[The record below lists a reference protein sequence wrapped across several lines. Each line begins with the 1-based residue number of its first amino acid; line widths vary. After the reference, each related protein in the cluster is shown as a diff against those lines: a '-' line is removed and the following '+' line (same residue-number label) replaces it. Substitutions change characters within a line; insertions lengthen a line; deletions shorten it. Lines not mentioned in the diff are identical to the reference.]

1 MILIKEKK
9 TSDPKPHKS
18 MIYHRKLRVNQCDKP
33 CRNKMWQ
40 LQFRRVPRDAPN
52 ASLKS
57 TFITPLVSLHSLSQT
72 NTKLLFI
79 SIIVIVGYLIQDA
92 IMWEKPCH

>member
-57 TFITPLVSLHSLSQT
+57 TFITLWSLFTHSHKQTQNYYLLV
-72 NTKLLFI
+72 LL
-79 SIIVIVGYLIQDA
+79 LL
-92 IMWEKPCH
+92 